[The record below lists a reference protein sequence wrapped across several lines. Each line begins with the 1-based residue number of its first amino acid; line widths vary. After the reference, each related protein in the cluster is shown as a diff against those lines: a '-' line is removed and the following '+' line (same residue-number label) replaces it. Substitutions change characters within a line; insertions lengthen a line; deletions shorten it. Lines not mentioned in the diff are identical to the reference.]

1 MSARQSYR
9 IKDQLAFASVATT
22 EFSRTRNDRTQLS
35 MTIDACVDAVRAAG
49 LTAADIDGISGSG
62 TSHDAKVLQS
72 ALGIPRLSW
81 WAQPPLTGTFATT
94 IFEAMHAIQAGVCE
108 TVLCYHAAYRLPW
121 QSRAAALDPM
131 RRRVGELTGMMGA
144 VEPETMSGSVGYT
157 AWASRYLHQ
166 YGRKREDFGLIAIN
180 SRSNAMRNEHAVMRD
195 PLSMDDFL
203 KGRMI
208 RDPLSVYDMDV
219 AVDGADAFIVTTAE
233 RARDLKLKP
242 VLIHAHASGM
252 VGSNEEDQLPG
263 LHAHGQQIVIDL
275 MNQRSDVGVNDA
287 DLYYPYDGFTLL
299 AISWIENSGLCKSG
313 EGGDFLRANWDAS
326 GRRALLRG
334 RVPLNSHGGS
344 LCDGA
349 TQGSGH
355 IREAILQLQG
365 RAGSHQVQ
373 DAKTALL
380 HIGGFFYNSHAL
392 ALHTA

>member
-1 MSARQSYR
+1 MSQRYP

-22 EFSRTRNDRTQLS
+22 EFSKTRNDRTQLS
-35 MTIDACVDAVRAAG
+35 MAIDACVDAIRAAG

-62 TSHDAKVLQS
+62 TSPEPKVLQS
-72 ALGIPRLSW
+72 ALGIPRLDW
-81 WAQPPLTGTFATT
+81 WANPALTGTFATT
-94 IFEAMHAIQAGVCE
+94 IFEAMHAVQSGACE
-108 TVLCYHAAYRLPW
+108 TVLCYHSAYRLPW

-144 VEPETMSGSVGYT
+144 VEPETMGGSVGYT

-180 SRSNAMRNEHAVMRD
+180 SRSNAMRNEHAVSREA
-195 PLSMDDFL
+195 LSMDAYL
-203 KGRMI
+203 NARMI
-208 RDPLSVYDMDV
+208 RDPLCVYDMDV

-252 VGSNEEDQLPG
+252 VAANEEDQLPG

-275 MNQRSDVGVNDA
+275 MNRRSDFGVNEA
-287 DLYYPYDGFTLL
+287 DVYYPYDGFSFLTL
-299 AISWIENSGLCKSG
+299 SWIENSGLCKPG
-313 EGGDFLRANWDAS
+313 EGADFLRAHWDAS
-326 GRRALLRG
+326 EQRAKLHGRI
-334 RVPLNSHGGS
+334 PLNTHGGS
-344 LCDGA
+344 LSDGA

-365 RAGSHQVQ
+365 RAGSHQVAGAQ
-373 DAKTALL
+373 KAML
-380 HIGGFFYNSHAL
+380 HIGGFFFNAHAL